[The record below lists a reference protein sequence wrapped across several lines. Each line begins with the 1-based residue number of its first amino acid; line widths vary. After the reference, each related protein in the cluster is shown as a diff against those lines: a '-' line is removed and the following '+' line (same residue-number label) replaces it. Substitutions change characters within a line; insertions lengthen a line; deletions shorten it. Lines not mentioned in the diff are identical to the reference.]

1 MSPDRTQH
9 SGTPAADRRSA
20 VSKPSLLRRTGR
32 AILVL
37 AFWGWRTW
45 DGHFTPER
53 WADTPISQRGKLVD
67 SLLEQYD
74 GLVGMSREEVE
85 ALLGGDTPGEQ
96 RVETRTYEGTT
107 EQRAL
112 VYAAGGRPWA
122 MFPEYLYVYLEDG
135 RVTGARLVAD

>member
-1 MSPDRTQH
+1 MKFVKRHRVLTIC
-9 SGTPAADRRSA
+9 
-20 VSKPSLLRRTGR
+20 L
-32 AILVL
+32 ILIL
-37 AFWGWRTW
+37 SFWGWRTW

-53 WADTPISQRGKLVD
+53 WVDTPISQRGKLVD

-122 MFPEYLYVYLEDG
+122 MFPEYLYIYLEDG